1 MKVALNLASQSNAS
15 WQRCCINATKF
26 SKSRAEGNTATRVVS
41 SSSSKK
47 SKLLKKDKI
56 QLFASSSTSAR
67 QLVECHS
74 RNTESTIS
82 EQHRFSCPRSNMKSK
97 ISLAF
102 LLSLT
107 LSVSA
112 APLEQSIQVK
122 FNNGVKTTEEAV
134 ISYHLSN
141 AGLYLCDRSGFVGHC
156 VHYATPFGQC
166 GKLWISSD

>member
-1 MKVALNLASQSNAS
+1 
-15 WQRCCINATKF
+15 
-26 SKSRAEGNTATRVVS
+26 
-41 SSSSKK
+41 
-47 SKLLKKDKI
+47 
-56 QLFASSSTSAR
+56 
-67 QLVECHS
+67 
-74 RNTESTIS
+74 
-82 EQHRFSCPRSNMKSK
+82 MKSK

-166 GKLWISSD
+166 VDQFPHGKGVKSASSDQGSRCTLYSSTTLGIRICATKTGVIGLAATVADLLSDRLLAVGKSRQEQARAGEAYHSMIELGSQS

>member
-1 MKVALNLASQSNAS
+1 
-15 WQRCCINATKF
+15 
-26 SKSRAEGNTATRVVS
+26 
-41 SSSSKK
+41 
-47 SKLLKKDKI
+47 
-56 QLFASSSTSAR
+56 
-67 QLVECHS
+67 
-74 RNTESTIS
+74 
-82 EQHRFSCPRSNMKSK
+82 MKSK

-166 GKLWISSD
+166 VTIVDQFPHGKGVKSASSDQGSRCTLYSVMEMSFRSTTLGIRICATKTGVIGLAATVADLLSDRLLAVGKSRQEQARAGEAYHSMIELGSQS